1 MAHKKR
7 EKERKRGFKGQG
19 LESIA
24 ADKRSEQTLKRG
36 VVLFRSGLLT
46 VPIVV
51 GAALSVVLWHIAPIA
66 IGIVAGLLLSANA
79 YVVLEW
85 ESAVVMRLGRLQ
97 RIEGPGLF
105 FTIPFI
111 EFVGA
116 YVDQRLTATT
126 FRAEKTLSADCMPVD
141 VDAVLFWM
149 VWDPKS
155 ACTEVKNY
163 RDAVYWAA
171 QTTLRDAIGTISISE
186 LSTRRKALDEEIKSA
201 LISKTETWGITVVS
215 VEMRD
220 IIIPDDLQDALSKEA
235 QAERERNARV
245 TLAEAEEDISEM
257 FVRASKNYDEAEGA
271 VQLRAMNMLYDGMKE
286 KGGLVLIPNSL
297 ADAFGSMGNK
307 VSASNPK
314 SSLPGE

>member
-66 IGIVAGLLLSANA
+66 IGIVAGLLLFANA